1 MPHGYTS
8 GLPLALWSES
18 IIKHMQT
25 LYPHHLKGLSRR
37 DFLKLSGAALLSLFL
52 SPFDFQSTTQQGNH
66 NFEAELSS
74 GRILENKVTLYDRPS
89 FSGKVLK
96 MYWKDLVLP
105 ITAVT
110 IGDSEPAHNR
120 IWYEINHEGYVHS
133 GSVQP
138 VKVSLNPILDMIP
151 DTGQLVEVTVPYTD
165 AVWSP
170 WRPGSTAYR
179 LYYGTTYW
187 VKKVVV
193 DEKGKFWYRI
203 LDDHW
208 GYYYYADATHL
219 KPITPN
225 ELRPFS
231 SSVKPEEKRL
241 EVHLSEQVV
250 VAYEA
255 DSPVFITRVSTG
267 ARFSDGDFRTQRGRF
282 MTNRKRPSR
291 HMTTGDHAAPNSYDL
306 PGVPWV
312 CYLTRSG
319 VSFHGTFWHNDF
331 GKPRS
336 HGCINCSIPAAR
348 WIYRWTD
355 PVVPHD
361 KEYLSD
367 KIGTQVDVI

>member
-1 MPHGYTS
+1 
-8 GLPLALWSES
+8 
-18 IIKHMQT
+18 MQT
-25 LYPHHLKGLSRR
+25 LYPEHLQGITRR
-37 DFLKLSGAALLSLFL
+37 EFLKLAGATLLSLFI
-52 SPFDFQSTTQQGNH
+52 STLDYQHIFGNSLLDLDT
-66 NFEAELSS
+66 ELPN
-74 GRILENKVTLYDRPS
+74 GRILENKTILYDRPS

-110 IGDSEPAHNR
+110 IGDSEPAYNR
-120 IWYEINHEGYVHS
+120 IWYEINHEGFVHS

-138 VKVSLNPILDMIP
+138 VKISLNPVLDSISE
-151 DTGQLVEVTVPYTD
+151 TGQLFEVTVPYTD
-165 AVWSP
+165 SIWSP
-170 WRPGSTAYR
+170 WRQNSTAYR

-187 VKKVVV
+187 ASRVVL
-193 DEKGKFWYRI
+193 DEQGKAWYRI
-203 LDDHW
+203 MDDHW
-208 GYYYYADATHL
+208 KFYYYADATHL

-225 ELRPFS
+225 ELRPLS
-231 SSVKPEEKRL
+231 DHIDPEEKRL
-241 EVHLSEQVV
+241 EVRLSEQVV

-255 DSPVFITRVSTG
+255 NIPVFITRVSTG

-291 HMTTGDHAAPNSYDL
+291 HMTTGDLAAPNSYDL

-336 HGCINCSIPAAR
+336 HGCINCSTPAAR
-348 WIYRWTD
+348 WIYRWTN
-355 PVVPHD
+355 PIVPQD
-361 KEYLSD
+361 KEYWSD
-367 KIGTQVDVI
+367 KIGTRVDVI